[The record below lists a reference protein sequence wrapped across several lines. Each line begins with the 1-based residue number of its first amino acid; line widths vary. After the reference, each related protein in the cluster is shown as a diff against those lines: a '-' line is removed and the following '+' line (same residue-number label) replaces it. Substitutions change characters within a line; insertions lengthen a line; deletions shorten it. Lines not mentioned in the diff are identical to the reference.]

1 MAIRVL
7 IVDDSVV
14 ARRAL
19 FEALSSA
26 PEIEVIGTSSDG
38 RLALTRMAL
47 TLPDVVTLDVEMPG
61 MDGLETL
68 AEIRKLYPSVK
79 VIMVAALTERAA
91 RTTLEAIGLGAV
103 DCIAKPSGT
112 RTLAQLRDQLV
123 EKICALVP
131 AQRVRERTLLPT
143 RVPTEVRTSDSIDV
157 LAIGASTGGPNAL
170 GAVLR
175 SLTVEMP
182 VPVLIVQ
189 HMPPVFTAQLA
200 SRLGAQTGMN
210 VAEALDGE
218 ALSPGMVRV
227 APGDFHM
234 TVRREGLSHKLS
246 LNRDR
251 PENSCRP
258 SVDVLF
264 RSVAETYGP
273 HALAVVLTGM
283 GQDGLGGCQHL
294 REVGAQVIA
303 QDEATSVVWGMPG
316 YVARAGLAHAVLP
329 LDRIGAEIK
338 SRVRRPGLA
347 SREGA
352 P

>member
-38 RLALTRMAL
+38 RLALSRMAL
-47 TLPDVVTLDVEMPG
+47 NLPDVVTLDVEMPG

-68 AEIRKLYPSVK
+68 AEIRKLFPSVR
-79 VIMVAALTERAA
+79 VIMVSAATERAA

-103 DCIAKPSGT
+103 DCIAKPSGE
-112 RTLAQLRDQLV
+112 RTLAQLRAQLV
-123 EKICALVP
+123 EKICALFSSR
-131 AQRVRERTLLPT
+131 ARTGTLLPS
-143 RVPTEVRTSDSIDV
+143 RVASEVRPSDSIGV

-170 GAVLR
+170 SAVLR
-175 SLTVEMP
+175 SFAAALP

-200 SRLGAQTGMN
+200 ARLAAQTGMN
-210 VAEALDGE
+210 VAEATDGE
-218 ALSPGMVRV
+218 ALAPGLVRV

-234 TVRREGLSHKLS
+234 AVRREGLNIKLS
-246 LNRDR
+246 LNRER
-251 PENSCRP
+251 QENSCRP

-303 QDEATSVVWGMPG
+303 QDEATAVVWGMPG
-316 YVARAGLAHAVLP
+316 YVARAGLANAVLP
-329 LDRIGAEIK
+329 LDRIGTEIMG
-338 SRVRRPGLA
+338 RVARPGA
-347 SREGA
+347 AAREGGV
-352 P
+352 